1 MSAPLLACLA
11 AAAALY
17 QLPPRAL
24 VAIQAVEGGQVGMVS
39 RNTDGSEDLG
49 LMQVN
54 TRWLAPLSAATGLPG
69 AALRARLVGDACFNL
84 RVGAAILRIE
94 TNAAQGDLAAA
105 LGHYHSR
112 TPVRAAAY
120 RGRVLRAAERLFA
133 AGATP
138 RPG

>member
-1 MSAPLLACLA
+1 MSLPLVACLA

-24 VAIQAVEGGQVGMVS
+24 VAIQAVEGGQTGMAS
-39 RNTDGSEDLG
+39 RNADGSEDLG

-54 TRWLAPLSAATGLPG
+54 TRWLAPLAAATGLPQ
-69 AALRARLVGDACFNL
+69 ATLRARLVDDACFNI

-94 TNAAQGDLAAA
+94 TNAAKGDLGVA

-112 TPVRAAAY
+112 TPARAEAY

-133 AGATP
+133 GPPAR